1 MKSFTCLLEIIP
13 SVIREITTTTTTIT
27 IKSATR
33 QIRKISSPFGFE
45 SRISAFSLFCAFI
58 QRSPGGERR
67 EMESRA
73 KGLEQ
78 CAGLAIRRPRVQ
90 VPPGLLAGFLLDSP
104 EFKSSAMLIT
114 QPAGLPPT
122 SWDS

>member
-27 IKSATR
+27 VKSATR

-90 VPPGLLAGFLLDSP
+90 VLPRLLAGFLLGSP
-104 EFKSSAMLIT
+104 EFKSSARLVT
-114 QPAGLPPT
+114 
-122 SWDS
+122 

>member
-1 MKSFTCLLEIIP
+1 
-13 SVIREITTTTTTIT
+13 
-27 IKSATR
+27 
-33 QIRKISSPFGFE
+33 
-45 SRISAFSLFCAFI
+45 
-58 QRSPGGERR
+58 
-67 EMESRA
+67 MESRA

-78 CAGLAIRRPRVQ
+78 RAGLAIRRPRVQ
-90 VPPGLLAGFLLDSP
+90 VLPSLLAGFLLDSP